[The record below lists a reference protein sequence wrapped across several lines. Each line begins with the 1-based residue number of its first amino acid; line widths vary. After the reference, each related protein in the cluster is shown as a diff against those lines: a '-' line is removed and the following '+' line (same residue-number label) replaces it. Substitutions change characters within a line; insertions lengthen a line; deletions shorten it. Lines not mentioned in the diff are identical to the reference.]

1 MMYFHHFL
9 AYNGGVLAGLY
20 VFKAIVGYVEY
31 RMYTVNW
38 SHKARPLIIEDQI
51 TLKHSIINV
60 YRLTLQADEEIIPF
74 AFTAAD
80 NQFVQEK
87 RGRLHII
94 LRHAETPM
102 FWAGNNINEAKLNGI
117 LRQEL
122 TQHGDIADGE
132 VFSYYC
138 DSAEPIEDMFDDT
151 KVDVMDDL
159 MKRCPLLIELH
170 LAGVALDTRLFKLIA
185 DVFRDR
191 WLCYIPNEEEAEKHE
206 ADLIAYII
214 YKHGNVFELLLD
226 KGALLSLQPVSVWQ
240 SSKPRLQSLWSR
252 FSRLFC
258 AGSSAFAIYRTVYH
272 VLDNRGND
280 ETAWHRHN
288 ANENVYLSTNALVM
302 LDACIHFLQN
312 YALGPRGGDTPLD
325 LMFTGYGLHVL
336 YDSYL
341 QQWRPTGEIANMIC
355 AALLFGIC
363 WNQQSPRRDD
373 IVRFSPVS
381 LNYST
386 VRRFLESKLSRV
398 FMARYAVLAV
408 HVYCEVNYLFTR
420 QPYRF
425 VSDNTTIF
433 DGQYALLPGDLQ
445 RIYSTSRLI
454 PAVNSWHLEP
464 QQPSYREQPH
474 YVPVQNITSNYR
486 PREHDLSGRIPQ
498 SFDGEYGGHWE
509 VPESFNGNF
518 MAPNE
523 DHNMSTPYTHSFNSE
538 WTFRAPQIRHVPP
551 AQNSRSSSGGN
562 SSYFWSASGD
572 SSRQSRGEN
581 STQSD
586 SWATFL
592 GSDKLALWAI
602 VSLVETMLSGI
613 VMQSIGRSGRWML
626 GSSTSPGSAF
636 DPDSGSGPVSEQF
649 TQTDSQ
655 QTSFQGTHI
664 HYHAGNGPP
673 SRLSLEE
680 FGRFIQDHASGRGTP
695 QSLLGAPDNIWAL
708 SPPLP
713 AGAGQQSMGI
723 ATGFPQT
730 AFDISEADYSKNMP
744 AFGADGRQP
753 PPPAQPQPHWNP
765 SMQSLPGDRP
775 TSLPAPSHINIGHI
789 LNEKRKLN
797 FEQQQRYLEYIAK
810 GGNHYFWKP
819 TPHNAAGQPVSL
831 PIGWGSQAEAGQ
843 ITDGGQTNSRSAA
856 RSQSNFWFWK
866 TQQHNDA
873 GQLIPQRIDGGG
885 QAGPASAA
893 GGQSQINLFGEQD
906 SGQSL
911 FLNRQGGPAFNEI
924 SDSTLQELHDAP
936 ADGPSIHELPY
947 SPDLSSYDLEAL
959 DIENQLSAL
968 MKMRPNAARMQK
980 ISLLK
985 DHLESIEEARVKETE
1000 VHAAKQT
1007 RVVQD
1012 LQAEIEELK
1021 RRQHEKSVSDQGR
1034 KLLPLHNNYQARVA
1048 NGNVGSRPNYE
1059 LIRDNAPANSHQA
1072 SLSWIVNDAAHNVL
1086 TGPVGDRFLQ
1096 EAEVAARH
1104 IQDPTASAVAG
1115 LLVAGAKTG
1124 KKLLKKT

>member
-240 SSKPRLQSLWSR
+240 SSKPHLQSLWSR

-386 VRRFLESKLSRV
+386 MRRFLESKLSRV

-454 PAVNSWHLEP
+454 PAANSWHLEP

-695 QSLLGAPDNIWAL
+695 QSLLGAPDNSWAL
-708 SPPLP
+708 PPP
-713 AGAGQQSMGI
+713 SAGAGQQSMGI

-730 AFDISEADYSKNMP
+730 AIDISEADYSKNMP

-753 PPPAQPQPHWNP
+753 LPPAQPQTHWDPTTGNSGP
-765 SMQSLPGDRP
+765 QSLPGDRP
-775 TSLPAPSHINIGHI
+775 RISGPGDQPPSFMGQNVDGGGNPISLLGPSHVLIG
-789 LNEKRKLN
+789 KA
-797 FEQQQRYLEYIAK
+797 AK
-810 GGNHYFWKP
+810 VQELLS
-819 TPHNAAGQPVSL
+819 GQPVS
-831 PIGWGSQAEAGQ
+831 
-843 ITDGGQTNSRSAA
+843 GGKFDN
-856 RSQSNFWFWK
+856 
-866 TQQHNDA
+866 
-873 GQLIPQRIDGGG
+873 LQRIVD
-885 QAGPASAA
+885 QNRKTLHLLNQQQNMAQQSGPASAA
-893 GGQSQINLFGEQD
+893 GGQSQFNFLE
-906 SGQSL
+906 GQAL
-911 FLNRQGGPAFNEI
+911 DKGGGPMSLLQDDPDKNTQAIQENI
-924 SDSTLQELHDAP
+924 RYLKSMRSTPARDQRIQLLKTQLEVIEDRVVAQTEQYYKKDYDEYVSNLDPNDRKQVKDVEKQLKKAIRIEKKTLAANTDNLKGIEQQTQSGRARTGRAP
-936 ADGPSIHELPY
+936 SVDPDGQYSSLLPVPEY
-947 SPDLSSYDLEAL
+947 NGPLKGLVGYWQKNHVF
-959 DIENQLSAL
+959 ENMILVGSQT
-968 MKMRPNAARMQK
+968 AARQLV
-980 ISLLK
+980 IS
-985 DHLESIEEARVKETE
+985 SI
-1000 VHAAKQT
+1000 
-1007 RVVQD
+1007 
-1012 LQAEIEELK
+1012 
-1021 RRQHEKSVSDQGR
+1021 
-1034 KLLPLHNNYQARVA
+1034 
-1048 NGNVGSRPNYE
+1048 GS
-1059 LIRDNAPANSHQA
+1059 
-1072 SLSWIVNDAAHNVL
+1072 L
-1086 TGPVGDRFLQ
+1086 TGVNPVVKFGLQ
-1096 EAEVAARH
+1096 RLVLALPALVESFSG
-1104 IQDPTASAVAG
+1104 SA
-1115 LLVAGAKTG
+1115 TG
-1124 KKLLKKT
+1124 SLIGN